1 MLKAEF
7 VASIEEQINLAS
19 QRIQKSKSAT
29 FDDLAFGKLGFLL
42 ALRRVLN
49 GVGSAEDLGLMDA
62 VNDSLQALKLLDR
75 NKSFLAGIK

>member
-19 QRIQKSKSAT
+19 QRIQNSKSAK

-42 ALRRVLN
+42 ALRRVVN
-49 GVGSAEDLGLMDA
+49 GTGSAEDLGLMDA
-62 VNDSLQALKLLDR
+62 VNDSLQALKLLDSHT
-75 NKSFLAGIK
+75 SFLAAVK

>member
-1 MLKAEF
+1 
-7 VASIEEQINLAS
+7 
-19 QRIQKSKSAT
+19 
-29 FDDLAFGKLGFLL
+29 
-42 ALRRVLN
+42 VLN